1 VEPDFARM
9 LFGAVLFSL
18 VVLGF
23 IWWRFGLPDM
33 LVFIIV
39 VGLFSAIMDSISSF
53 VVRNY
58 EYPGQSPLWVF
69 TYIFFGWMG
78 MCGSCLFIAEG
89 ILADPGEDMLSQH
102 SLWWRVPLLTAVLA
116 VVFDLFIDPVAVAAG
131 YWVWFKPGRI
141 YYGIPLLNYV
151 GWFVLMFFAPLA
163 WILIVRR
170 RQWASYHK
178 VGIAFGSLVPLFIA
192 SVVTSLLLNGAFAV
206 LGLE

>member
-1 VEPDFARM
+1 
-9 LFGAVLFSL
+9 
-18 VVLGF
+18 
-23 IWWRFGLPDM
+23 
-33 LVFIIV
+33 
-39 VGLFSAIMDSISSF
+39 
-53 VVRNY
+53 
-58 EYPGQSPLWVF
+58 
-69 TYIFFGWMG
+69 
-78 MCGSCLFIAEG
+78 
-89 ILADPGEDMLSQH
+89 MLSQH
-102 SLWWRVPLLTAVLA
+102 GLWWRVPLLTAVLA

-192 SVVTSLLLNGAFAV
+192 SVVTSLLLNGMFAA